1 MYDVI
6 TIGSAT
12 VDFFADTDSELI
24 KIQTRNT
31 KEEMIA
37 FPLSSK
43 LLIHHLDIK
52 TGGGGTNSAVS
63 FARLG
68 LKTGFLGKLGSDA
81 NADFVLNDL
90 KAEGVEFLGAREGVT
105 GMSVILNGLE
115 KDRTILAFKG
125 ANNSLTDQ
133 DVTQL
138 PPTRWIYLSSMLGQ
152 SFETVCRLIETSDCQ
167 VAFNPS
173 NYQVELGLDKLRG
186 MLNSVDVLM
195 MNKEEACKLVG
206 LNYAEDPEISQVFA
220 RLSELPP
227 KIFVVT
233 NGKNGAFVKDGDRIL
248 WGKPS
253 PSCVVSETTG
263 AGDAFA
269 STFIA
274 GLAMGKQ
281 VEEAIRMALCNAES
295 VLKYKG
301 AKNDLLT
308 RDRLMQ
314 KVGEEQRDVVQ
325 IA

>member
-43 LLIHHLDIK
+43 LLINQLDIK
-52 TGGGGTNSAVS
+52 SGGGGTNSAVC

-81 NADFVLNDL
+81 NADFVQKDL
-90 KAEGVEFLGAREGVT
+90 TDEGVDFLGARDGVT

-115 KDRTILAFKG
+115 KDRTILAYKG
-125 ANNSLTDQ
+125 ANNFLTDA
-133 DVTQL
+133 DVASV
-138 PPTRWIYLSSMLGQ
+138 PSTRWIYLSSMLGQ
-152 SFETVCRLIETSDCQ
+152 SFDTVSRLIERADCQ

-173 NYQVELGLDKLRG
+173 NYQVELGLEKLRP
-186 MLNSVDVLM
+186 MLASVDVLM

-206 LNYAEDPEISQVFA
+206 LNYAEDPDIRVVFEK
-220 RLSELPP
+220 LGTLPP
-227 KIFVVT
+227 RIFVVT
-233 NGKNGAFVKDGDRIL
+233 NGGNGAYVKQGDTL
-248 WGKPS
+248 FWGKPS
-253 PSCVVSETTG
+253 PDCVVSETTG
-263 AGDAFA
+263 AGDAFS

-274 GLAMGKQ
+274 GLAMEHS
-281 VEEAIRMALCNAES
+281 VEDSIRMALSNAES
-295 VLKYKG
+295 VLRYKG
-301 AKNDLLT
+301 AKNDLLS
-308 RDRLMQ
+308 REKLMK
-314 KVGEEQRDVVQ
+314 KVDEERREVVRM
-325 IA
+325 